1 MLKYG
6 LTPEEGDASRLL
18 QINQTNTNNTNVEEV
33 ISSRRMCV
41 TDVTKEK
48 SMETNVLVFNNNN

>member
-1 MLKYG
+1 MLKYV
-6 LTPEEGDASRLL
+6 LTPEEGDALRLP
-18 QINQTNTNNTNVEEV
+18 QINQMNTNNTNVEEV
-33 ISSRRMCV
+33 ISPHHMCV